1 LGSNLRRGGEKQMEE
16 SASGGRR
23 VSPYLLAILMIAVVL
38 AFISILEGASAF
50 LNDDLSN
57 GTLFLA
63 MGASTFIV
71 AAYLLL
77 QTRRRILKSGMEF
90 PKMNTSIECMKC
102 GNKSLREFQKGD
114 YVYKK
119 TEDPCTKCNEKALEI
134 NAIYRE
140 VKDKEKAKEI
150 TYGF

>member
-1 LGSNLRRGGEKQMEE
+1 MEE
-16 SASGGRR
+16 KTSASKR

-38 AFISILEGASAF
+38 AFISILEGASAY

-63 MGASTFIV
+63 VGASTFIV
-71 AAYLLL
+71 AAYLIL
-77 QTRRRILKSGMEF
+77 QTRSRMLKQSVEF
-90 PKMNTSIECMKC
+90 PKVNTSLECSKC
-102 GNKSLREFQKGD
+102 GNKTLREFQRGD
-114 YVYKK
+114 FVYRKI
-119 TEDPCTKCNEKALEI
+119 EDQCTKCNEKAMTI

>member
-1 LGSNLRRGGEKQMEE
+1 MAENTATRRK
-16 SASGGRR
+16 
-23 VSPYLLAILMIAVVL
+23 VSPYFLAILMIAVVL
-38 AFISILEGASAF
+38 AFISILEGASAY

-63 MGASTFIV
+63 MGASVFIV
-71 AAYLLL
+71 AAYLIL
-77 QTRRRILKSGMEF
+77 QTRNRMLKQGIEF
-90 PKMNTSIECMKC
+90 PKVNTSLECSKC
-102 GNKSLREFQKGD
+102 GNKTLREFQRGD

-119 TEDPCTKCNEKALEI
+119 IEDPCTKCNEKNTTTI
-134 NAIYRE
+134 NAIFRE